1 MRTIRRDGWT
11 AADYDS
17 EQILHQLGHR
27 DAAARVTRARR
38 ARPLRRAW
46 RTLRTRLDRPVPAE
60 PPTTPSAGIDW
71 VAARAAADAV
81 NRGDT
86 ATADRIV
93 QATADPRGTAFAAF
107 RFIDV
112 H

>member
-17 EQILHQLGHR
+17 EQILHELGHR
-27 DAAARVTRARR
+27 DAATRVNRARR
-38 ARPLRRAW
+38 RRPLRRAW
-46 RTLRTRLDRPVPAE
+46 RTLRARLSRPAVAE
-60 PPTTPSAGIDW
+60 TPEPVIDW
-71 VAARAAADAV
+71 AAARAAADAV
-81 NRGDT
+81 NRGDGDE
-86 ATADRIV
+86 ADRII
-93 QATADPRGTAFAAF
+93 QATVDPRTTAFAAF

>member
-1 MRTIRRDGWT
+1 MSTIRRDGWT

-17 EQILHQLGHR
+17 QQILHELGHR

-38 ARPLRRAW
+38 PRPVRRAW
-46 RTLRTRLDRPVPAE
+46 RTLRTRLHRPAATAEAPAPVIE
-60 PPTTPSAGIDW
+60 WA
-71 VAARAAADAV
+71 AARAAADAV
-81 NRGDT
+81 NRGDGE
-86 ATADRIV
+86 AACRIV

>member
-1 MRTIRRDGWT
+1 MRTIRHDGWT

-38 ARPLRRAW
+38 RRPLRRAW
-46 RTLRTRLDRPVPAE
+46 RTLRARLHRPAPAE
-60 PPTTPSAGIDW
+60 LPAASAGIDW
-71 VAARAAADAV
+71 DAARAAADAV

-86 ATADRIV
+86 AEADRIV

-107 RFIDV
+107 RFV
-112 H
+112 GVK

>member
-46 RTLRTRLDRPVPAE
+46 RTLRARLRRPALAE
-60 PPTTPSAGIDW
+60 TLAPGIDW

-86 ATADRIV
+86 DEADRIV

-107 RFIDV
+107 RFV
-112 H
+112 GVK

>member
-17 EQILHQLGHR
+17 QQILHELGHR

-38 ARPLRRAW
+38 PRPVRRAW
-46 RTLRTRLDRPVPAE
+46 RTLRTRLRRPATAETPA
-60 PPTTPSAGIDW
+60 PVIDW
-71 VAARAAADAV
+71 AAARAAAEAV
-81 NRGDT
+81 NRGDGD
-86 ATADRIV
+86 AADRIV
-93 QATADPRGTAFAAF
+93 QATADPRTTAFAAF

>member
-17 EQILHQLGHR
+17 EQILRQLGHR

-38 ARPLRRAW
+38 PRPLRRAW
-46 RTLRTRLDRPVPAE
+46 RTLRARLHRPAPQAAVD
-60 PPTTPSAGIDW
+60 IDW
-71 VAARAAADAV
+71 DAARAAADAV
-81 NRGDT
+81 NRGDGDE
-86 ATADRIV
+86 ADRIV
-93 QATADPRGTAFAAF
+93 QATADPRATAFAAF

>member
-17 EQILHQLGHR
+17 EQILHPLGHH

-38 ARPLRRAW
+38 ARLLRRAW
-46 RTLRTRLDRPVPAE
+46 RTLRARLHRPAATVAPA
-60 PPTTPSAGIDW
+60 AGIDW

-86 ATADRIV
+86 AEADRIV

-107 RFIDV
+107 RFV
-112 H
+112 GVK

>member
-17 EQILHQLGHR
+17 EQILHELGHR

-38 ARPLRRAW
+38 RRPLRRAW
-46 RTLRTRLDRPVPAE
+46 RTLRARLHRSAATATPA
-60 PPTTPSAGIDW
+60 ACIDW
-71 VAARAAADAV
+71 DAARAAADAV

-86 ATADRIV
+86 DEAHRIV
-93 QATADPRGTAFAAF
+93 QATPDPRTTAFAAF
-107 RFIDV
+107 RFIGV
-112 H
+112 E

>member
-17 EQILHQLGHR
+17 EQILHELGHR

-38 ARPLRRAW
+38 RRPLRRAW
-46 RTLRTRLDRPVPAE
+46 RTLRARLHRPAATAVPA
-60 PPTTPSAGIDW
+60 AGIDW

-81 NRGDT
+81 DCADT
-86 ATADRIV
+86 GEADRIV

-107 RFIDV
+107 RFIGV
-112 H
+112 E

>member
-17 EQILHQLGHR
+17 EQILHELGHR
-27 DAAARVTRARR
+27 DAAARVNRARR
-38 ARPLRRAW
+38 RRPLRRAW
-46 RTLRTRLDRPVPAE
+46 RTLRARLHRPATASPA
-60 PPTTPSAGIDW
+60 AGIDW
-71 VAARAAADAV
+71 DAARAAADAV

-86 ATADRIV
+86 GEADRIV

-107 RFIDV
+107 RFV
-112 H
+112 GVK

>member
-27 DAAARVTRARR
+27 DAAARVNRARR
-38 ARPLRRAW
+38 RRPLRRAW
-46 RTLRTRLDRPVPAE
+46 RTLRARLHRPAATVTPA
-60 PPTTPSAGIDW
+60 AGIDW
-71 VAARAAADAV
+71 AAARAAADAV

-86 ATADRIV
+86 AEADRIV

-107 RFIDV
+107 RFV
-112 H
+112 GVK

>member
-17 EQILHQLGHR
+17 QQILHELGHR

-38 ARPLRRAW
+38 PRPVRRAW
-46 RTLRTRLDRPVPAE
+46 RTLRTRLHRPAAETPA
-60 PPTTPSAGIDW
+60 PVIDW
-71 VAARAAADAV
+71 AAARAAAEAV
-81 NRGDT
+81 NRGDGE
-86 ATADRIV
+86 AADRIV
-93 QATADPRGTAFAAF
+93 QATADPRGTDFAAF
-107 RFIDV
+107 RSIDV

>member
-17 EQILHQLGHR
+17 EQILHELGHR
-27 DAAARVTRARR
+27 DAAARVNRARR
-38 ARPLRRAW
+38 RRPVRQAW
-46 RTLRTRLDRPVPAE
+46 RTLRTRLHRPAAPE
-60 PPTTPSAGIDW
+60 TIPCIDW
-71 VAARAAADAV
+71 DAARAAADAV
-81 NRGDT
+81 NRGDG
-86 ATADRIV
+86 AEADRIL
-93 QATADPRGTAFAAF
+93 QATPDPRMTAFAAF

>member
-27 DAAARVTRARR
+27 DAAAQVTRARR
-38 ARPLRRAW
+38 RRPLRRAW
-46 RTLRTRLDRPVPAE
+46 RTLRARLHRPADVTPA
-60 PPTTPSAGIDW
+60 AGIDW
-71 VAARAAADAV
+71 DAARAAADAV

-86 ATADRIV
+86 GEADRIV

>member
-27 DAAARVTRARR
+27 NAAARVNRARR
-38 ARPLRRAW
+38 PRPLRRAW
-46 RTLRTRLDRPVPAE
+46 RTLRARLHRPAAETPA
-60 PPTTPSAGIDW
+60 ADIDW
-71 VAARAAADAV
+71 AAARAAAAAV
-81 NRGDT
+81 NRGEGSE
-86 ATADRIV
+86 AGRIV
-93 QATADPRGTAFAAF
+93 QATADPRTTAFAAF

>member
-27 DAAARVTRARR
+27 DAATRVTRARR

-46 RTLRTRLDRPVPAE
+46 RTLRAQLHRPAATE
-60 PPTTPSAGIDW
+60 APTTASADIDW

>member
-17 EQILHQLGHR
+17 QQILHELGHR

-38 ARPLRRAW
+38 PRPLRRAW
-46 RTLRTRLDRPVPAE
+46 RTLRTRLHRPAATATPA
-60 PPTTPSAGIDW
+60 PVIDW
-71 VAARAAADAV
+71 AAARAAADAV

-86 ATADRIV
+86 DTAGRIV

-107 RFIDV
+107 RSIDV

>member
-17 EQILHQLGHR
+17 EQILHELGHR
-27 DAAARVTRARR
+27 NAAARVNRARR
-38 ARPLRRAW
+38 PRPLRRAW
-46 RTLRTRLDRPVPAE
+46 RTLRARFHRPAATVTPA
-60 PPTTPSAGIDW
+60 ACIDW
-71 VAARAAADAV
+71 AAARAAADAV

-86 ATADRIV
+86 GEADRIV

-107 RFIDV
+107 RFIGV
-112 H
+112 E

>member
-17 EQILHQLGHR
+17 QQILHELGHR

-38 ARPLRRAW
+38 PRPVRRAW
-46 RTLRTRLDRPVPAE
+46 RTLRARLHRPTAEAPA
-60 PPTTPSAGIDW
+60 PVIDW
-71 VAARAAADAV
+71 AAARAAADAV
-81 NRGDT
+81 NRGDGE
-86 ATADRIV
+86 AAGRIV
-93 QATADPRGTAFAAF
+93 QATADPRGTAFPAF